1 MKGTKESS
9 EKVQERQRER
19 GITRGMESKIRI
31 ENGQGEGEGGNRNER
46 KRGMRRIIGNVC
58 NKVEK
63 GVSVY

>member
-31 ENGQGEGEGGNRNER
+31 ENGQGEGEGGN
-46 KRGMRRIIGNVC
+46 GM
-58 NKVEK
+58 K
-63 GVSVY
+63 GKEECGGSLETFVIKLKKG